1 MVKIYMHGKDQELLP
16 CIELDDGTL
25 ITEPEI
31 LMALIKALIVKGTIS
46 QANIKAQ
53 L

>member
-1 MVKIYMHGKDQELLP
+1 MKFYKHGKDQEGLP
-16 CIELDDGTL
+16 CVELDDGTL
-25 ITEPEI
+25 VTEPEI
-31 LMALIKALIVKGTIS
+31 LLALIKALVVKGTVT